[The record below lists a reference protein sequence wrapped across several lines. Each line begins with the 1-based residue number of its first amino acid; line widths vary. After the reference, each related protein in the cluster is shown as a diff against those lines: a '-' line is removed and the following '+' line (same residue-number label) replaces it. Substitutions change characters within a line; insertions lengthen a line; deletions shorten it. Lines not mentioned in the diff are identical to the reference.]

1 MQRLVFDP
9 LILSFYPKGHKS
21 LWEKGLT
28 YKVCD
33 IFDCRV
39 NNPHKHF

>member
-1 MQRLVFDP
+1 MQGLVFDP
-9 LILSFYPKGHKS
+9 LILSFS

-28 YKVCD
+28 YKVRD

-39 NNPHKHF
+39 NNPHKYF

>member
-9 LILSFYPKGHKS
+9 LILSFS
-21 LWEKGLT
+21 LREKGLT

-33 IFDCRV
+33 IFDYRV